1 MCLARVCAA
10 SCGNELNS
18 TMLAKPRPSLR
29 RFATSPSRLCGSV
42 PTCFRQPALVSA
54 KESKILFPVF
64 CQCVIVT
71 ELAVYH
77 PCLLESEISTYHY
90 CN

>member
-18 TMLAKPRPSLR
+18 IMLAKPRSSRR
-29 RFATSPSRLCGSV
+29 RFATSPSRLCV
-42 PTCFRQPALVSA
+42 PICFKEPALVSSRSA
-54 KESKILFPVF
+54 KESKIFFTSL
-64 CQCVIVT
+64 CVIVT

-77 PCLLESEISTYHY
+77 P
-90 CN
+90 